1 MSREIDVDNFTPED
15 EAYMRDRPWLIA
27 EFEFN
32 NPDITFDEF
41 VAGAV
46 VEDEDDED
54 EDEDEDYNSLTK
66 DDLVKLLKER
76 GLEVSGKKD
85 ELVARLEENDAEQGN
100 QA

>member
-41 VAGAV
+41 VAGAG
-46 VEDEDDED
+46 VEDED
-54 EDEDEDYNSLTK
+54 EDEDDEDYNSLTK

>member
-1 MSREIDVDNFTPED
+1 MSREIDVDNFTSED

-32 NPDITFDEF
+32 NPDITFEEF
-41 VAGAV
+41 VAGAG
-46 VEDEDDED
+46 VEDE
-54 EDEDEDYNSLTK
+54 EDYNSLTK

>member
-1 MSREIDVDNFTPED
+1 MSREIDVDNFTAED

-41 VAGAV
+41 VAGV
-46 VEDEDDED
+46 GF

-85 ELVARLEENDAEQGN
+85 ELVARLEENDAEQAN

>member
-1 MSREIDVDNFTPED
+1 MSREIDVDNFTAED
-15 EAYMRDRPWLIA
+15 EAYMRDRPWLIS

-41 VAGAV
+41 VAGV
-46 VEDEDDED
+46 GVED

>member
-1 MSREIDVDNFTPED
+1 MSREIDVDNFTAED
-15 EAYMRDRPWLIA
+15 EAYMRDRPWLIS

-41 VAGAV
+41 VAGVGA
-46 VEDEDDED
+46 EG
-54 EDEDEDYNSLTK
+54 EDEDYNSLTK

>member
-1 MSREIDVDNFTPED
+1 MSREIDVDNFTAED

-41 VAGAV
+41 VAGV
-46 VEDEDDED
+46 GF

>member
-1 MSREIDVDNFTPED
+1 MSREIDVDNFTSED

-32 NPDITFDEF
+32 NQDITFDEF
-41 VAGAV
+41 VAGV
-46 VEDEDDED
+46 GVEDEEDED
-54 EDEDEDYNSLTK
+54 EDEEDYNSLTK

>member
-1 MSREIDVDNFTPED
+1 MSREIDVDNFTTED

-41 VAGAV
+41 VAGVGA
-46 VEDEDDED
+46 EE

>member
-41 VAGAV
+41 VAEVLA
-46 VEDEDDED
+46 EDEEGED
-54 EDEDEDYNSLTK
+54 GEDYNSLTK

>member
-1 MSREIDVDNFTPED
+1 MSREIDVDNFTAED

-41 VAGAV
+41 VAGAG
-46 VEDEDDED
+46 VEDEDED
-54 EDEDEDYNSLTK
+54 DEDYNSLTK
-66 DDLVKLLKER
+66 DDLVKLLRER

>member
-41 VAGAV
+41 VAGVGAEV
-46 VEDEDDED
+46 ED

-66 DDLVKLLKER
+66 DALVKLLKER

>member
-41 VAGAV
+41 VAGAE
-46 VEDEDDED
+46 VEDEDE
-54 EDEDEDYNSLTK
+54 EDYNSLTK

-76 GLEVSGKKD
+76 GLEISGKKD